1 MFFRVIFI
9 LMSLF
14 LISACDNSE
23 KEARTMLNQ
32 ALQDWRDGD
41 IEEAEL
47 KFITIENR
55 YIATEAAT
63 ESFSKRD
70 FLKAKYKNE
79 NSVEKSRRINRGLF
93 SRKVLLGIDK
103 YYQKNSHYPKSLE
116 EININDNDEYL
127 ALCEYKKAFFEYGY
141 QLNCVKADKVFM
153 EDRRRFTSQ
162 GSHSGRKNI
171 KDKVKELDDFAKA
184 SSTWGEKFNSS
195 KQVPEKGFYAYYI
208 NTNNPEQVINKETV
222 SDVSINYIGD
232 KFHNIKSE
240 DFGAYW
246 VGRINLPKSEVKTI
260 AVNQSWSKARLIID
274 GFIVYEGGSNK
285 EILLNL
291 EKGSHFVEVEYVN
304 NWHTTEFSLTFLDK
318 VEKLSLSDIK
328 DQLSDN
334 ILGEYEIYYA
344 GLYESSNKDLSAVL
358 NIEKTSKKIVL
369 FLSSYSPVKW
379 HISNPFMT
387 NIRAIVYGSSNP
399 GTTIT
404 GDLDNSTI
412 LFPSQKRIGSY
423 SSKKKCRCTAGVFHC
438 EGNSLLSTK
447 EAIEQLSEY
456 PMTGFSGKY
465 SASSLRVPQVIVNEK
480 YLKDQ
485 EENNQ
490 KITEQRAFCKKQN
503 DPNFEKMFDQ

>member
-14 LISACDNSE
+14 LLSACDDSE

-32 ALQDWRDGD
+32 ALQDWGEGD
-41 IEEAEL
+41 IKKAEL
-47 KFITIENR
+47 KFNMIEAK
-55 YIATEAAT
+55 YLSTEAAT
-63 ESFSKRD
+63 ESISKRAL
-70 FLKAKYKNE
+70 LKEKYKNE
-79 NSVEKSRRINRGLF
+79 NNVEKARRINRGLF
-93 SRKVLLGIDK
+93 SRKVFLGIEK
-103 YYQKNSHYPKSLE
+103 YYQENSHYPKSLE
-116 EININDNDEYL
+116 EIKINDDDEYL
-127 ALCEYKKAFFEYGY
+127 ALCKYQKASFEYGY
-141 QLNCVKADKVFM
+141 QLNCVKADKTFK
-153 EDRRRFTSQ
+153 EDRRRLTRK
-162 GSHSGRKNI
+162 GGHSGRENSKNKI
-171 KDKVKELDDFAKA
+171 KELDDFAKA
-184 SSTWGEKFNSS
+184 SSTWGEKFNAS

-208 NTNNPEQVINKETV
+208 NTNKPSHVISKETV
-222 SDVSINYIGD
+222 NDVSINYPWD
-232 KFHNIKSE
+232 DFHNIKSE

-285 EILLNL
+285 EMLLKL

-304 NWHTTEFSLTFLDK
+304 NWHTTEFSLTFLNK
-318 VEKLSLSDIK
+318 VEKLSLSEIK
-328 DQLSDN
+328 EQLADN
-334 ILGEYEIYYA
+334 VLGEYEIYYA

-358 NIEKTSKKIVL
+358 NIEKTPKQIVL

-387 NIRAIVYGSSNP
+387 DIRAIVYGSSSP

-404 GDLDNSTI
+404 GDLDSSTI

-447 EAIEQLSEY
+447 EAVEQLSEY

-465 SASSLRVPQVIVNEK
+465 SASSLRVPQVIVNER

-485 EENNQ
+485 KENNQ
-490 KITEQRAFCKKQN
+490 KIAEQRACCKKQN